1 MSQYRDDRAAAQLR
15 IEALEARLS
24 EREAELSTQGAQLAA
39 RDEEIQRLERDLAH
53 AGALGPRR
61 MRSMN
66 AAWASRIVGMA
77 SALGV
82 ATAATGGWL
91 ARSVPVPAPPAREF
105 AALPVPEP
113 EVINADPFVDVP
125 RDYAEGADPTAQDAQ
140 ETRMRRELE
149 QRVWGDRGSVDDAR
163 MLKAICRHQS
173 DRACVERARGALDRA
188 RRRAQ

>member
-15 IEALEARLS
+15 IEALEARLA

-39 RDEEIQRLERDLAH
+39 RDEEIQRLERDLAC
-53 AGALGPRR
+53 AGVLGPRR

-91 ARSVPVPAPPAREF
+91 ARSVPVVAPAQAAVEQPALEPPEA
-105 AALPVPEP
+105 
-113 EVINADPFVDVP
+113 INADPLVGNGL
-125 RDYAEGADPTAQDAQ
+125 DYTPPSDSAET
-140 ETRMRRELE
+140 ENRVRRELE
-149 QRVWGDRGSVDDAR
+149 QRVWGDRASVDDAR

-173 DRACVERARGALDRA
+173 DRACMERARAALDRA
-188 RRRAQ
+188 RRRAP